1 MVSLFEK
8 NLAVLAARQPELAA
22 RVRSAREPADA
33 ELLASRM
40 GPPYLRAGGVLVC
53 SSVDPMAEGERLAAD
68 APPGP
73 LAVLGFGL
81 GYHLEPLTDRDLVVW
96 EPDPGLLRVALG
108 ARDLTHLLPN
118 MRLALTRSDLGA
130 VAGRGVL
137 LHPTT
142 ARLHPDQARA
152 LGRLANGPSVQS
164 TRPERP
170 RVLVVPPVY
179 GGSLDVAT
187 WCGQALQALGCDVLQ
202 PPLASVEPLYQRLR
216 TAHPNSETARRATD
230 SLLGFL
236 GQMILAEAEGW
247 RPHLVLALAQAPL
260 EPKVLDRLGELGAV
274 RAFWFVEDFRVRPY
288 YRQVA
293 TAYDHFFHIQG
304 RAMEAQLRGLGANAH
319 HLPLAA
325 HPAVHRPLQL
335 SDSERKRWSAPVGFM
350 GQGYPNRVRL
360 LSELI
365 RQVQGLRIWG
375 TGWPDSGPLAKA
387 IAEAGRRIS
396 AQEVARVYN
405 ACEVVL
411 NLHTSELAAADPEAL
426 DYVNPRTFEV
436 AACGGFQIK
445 EKSAALGSVLAQ
457 GQEIAVFSK
466 PSELPGLIKH
476 YLARPQERA
485 AMAAAARRR
494 VLAQHTYYHRME
506 TMLTTCLGPGPQNAE
521 TQPDEEALD
530 LMLERLASGA

>member
-1 MVSLFEK
+1 MVNLFEK

-53 SSVDPMAEGERLAAD
+53 SSVDPVAEGERLAAD

-81 GYHLEPLTDRDLVVW
+81 GYHLEPLTGRDLVVW

-179 GGSLDVAT
+179 GGSLDVAI
-187 WCGQALQALGCDVLQ
+187 WCGQALSSLGCDVLQ
-202 PPLASVEPLYQRLR
+202 PPLDSVEPLYQRLR
-216 TAHPNSETARRATD
+216 AAGPESQAALRATD
-230 SLLGFL
+230 SLLSFL
-236 GQMILAEAEGW
+236 GQVILAEAEEW

-375 TGWPDSGPLAKA
+375 TGWPDSGPLAHV

-476 YLARPQERA
+476 YRAHPQERA

-506 TMLTTCLGPGPQNAE
+506 TMLTTCLGPGPKNAG